1 LLIHLD
7 SELFVVIFRLF
18 VVEPFKSY
26 NIFAIHEKR
35 VSI

>member
-1 LLIHLD
+1 V
-7 SELFVVIFRLF
+7 FAVIFRLF

-26 NIFAIHEKR
+26 NIFAIHKKR